1 MSQRTNLPSSA
12 TEKENGTEILAMFS
26 ESWQIVWNFASS
38 LSVTDYVQEHN
49 KNKAINNSSFNF
61 IIVKTLV
68 NMAQML

>member
-1 MSQRTNLPSSA
+1 
-12 TEKENGTEILAMFS
+12 MFS

-61 IIVKTLV
+61 IIVV
-68 NMAQML
+68 NVARLL